1 MCGRDVLGAVAQ
13 DVDTLM
19 KITAKLNLAV
29 NFDFTRRVGQKYF
42 LSNKARGSFQEA
54 VEFCSQRGLE
64 LALPHNHKE
73 NGVLTQLFGDV
84 DKVAWINVN
93 SKKAEGNFQSDMK
106 NQPLTFTSWEEGQ
119 PDKSIQDTGCTML
132 LENGFWRV
140 THDCSLNAYI
150 ICQI

>member
-140 THDCSLNAYI
+140 TRDCSLNAYI